1 MASQAATADERMT
14 GEPTLFYVPYPDFLE
29 GVEQLARRLEA
40 DHWKPDFVVGVGRG
54 GLVPAAYLSHR
65 TGIAMLSVDHSSGE
79 TAFADE
85 LLVKLAAKSKD
96 GRRILIVDDIND
108 SGTTIAYLRGEI
120 EAHGGAA
127 DEVRV
132 AVLINNVRSRAK
144 AEYAA
149 SEIDREGDKR
159 WFVFPWEAV
168 APRDTLEEEAQEVP
182 ERLA

>member
-1 MASQAATADERMT
+1 MADEP
-14 GEPTLFYVPYPDFLE
+14 ELFYIPYEVFLD
-29 GVEQLARRLEA
+29 GVEALARRLEE
-40 DHWKPDFVVGVGRG
+40 DHWKADYLVGIGRG

-108 SGTTIAYLRGEI
+108 SGSTIAHLRASI
-120 EAHGGAA
+120 EAHGGAS

-132 AVLINNVRSRAK
+132 AVLINNIRSRAV

-149 SEIDREGDKR
+149 DEIDRHNDKR

-168 APRDTLEEEAQEVP
+168 APRETLKEEAEEVP